1 MHSANFVEC
10 DYIYCS
16 EPAEVKVVRKHKGK
30 VTDERLLCRKH
41 YEVLKNDAT
50 LEALRIL
57 LQIEEEVEELVGEQA

>member
-1 MHSANFVEC
+1 MHLSNFVEC

-50 LEALRIL
+50 LEALRVL
-57 LQIEEEVEELVGEQA
+57 LQIEEEVEELGGEQA